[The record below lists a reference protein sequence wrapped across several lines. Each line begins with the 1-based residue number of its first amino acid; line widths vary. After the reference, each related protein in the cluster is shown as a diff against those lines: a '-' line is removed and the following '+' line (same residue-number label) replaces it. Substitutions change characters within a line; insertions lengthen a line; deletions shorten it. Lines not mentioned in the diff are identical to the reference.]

1 MQGTVDADGDVVLF
15 GLFDDGGPAGFFGQ
29 VEDVL
34 HGVELD
40 HIDVLVMAFVD
51 DGLTTGLE
59 AVTDELQED
68 QREDDVFVLR

>member
-15 GLFDDGGPAGFFGQ
+15 GLFDDGGPARFLGQ

-40 HIDVLVMAFVD
+40 HVDVLVMAFVD
-51 DGLTTGLE
+51 DLLTTGFK
-59 AVTDELQED
+59 AVADEL
-68 QREDDVFVLR
+68 